1 MTDAAAATA
10 EARTVLNHEVGLH
23 ARPAVKLT
31 QLAASFASDVHLR
44 VGDGGDWINAKSIV
58 KVMKLKART
67 SETLF
72 FRAQGADA
80 DRAVRALIGLVE
92 RRFDEPAA

>member
-1 MTDAAAATA
+1 MTDVAVA
-10 EARTVLNHEVGLH
+10 EAQTVLSHEVGLH
-23 ARPAVKLT
+23 ARPAVRLT
-31 QLAASFASDVHLR
+31 QLAATFDAEVQLR
-44 VGDGGDWINAKSIV
+44 VGNGGDWINAKSIV

-72 FRAQGADA
+72 FRAEGSDA
-80 DRAVRALIGLVE
+80 DRAVRALIDLVE